1 VVDVQVRPRKPP
13 WVVQQFGLVVLGV
26 ACYFGV
32 RGLTANRPQ
41 VARDHAQDVLRL
53 ESYLRLD
60 VEKQS
65 QTVLVQRDW
74 LADVANWIYIW
85 GHWPVIS
92 VVMLWLALHHR
103 EVFLRL
109 RNAMLVSGALG
120 LVVFI
125 CYPVA
130 PPRLA
135 DLGLIDTV
143 TERSHAYRVLQPP
156 AFVNQ
161 FAAMPSLHVGWDLLV
176 GLAVFAAARPLS
188 IRLLGLLMPVLM
200 ATAVVLTGNHYLLD
214 VVGGVLLTL
223 VGHAVALRW
232 EHRRAEQRTG

>member
-1 VVDVQVRPRKPP
+1 MHRPP
-13 WVVQQFGLVVLGV
+13 WILEQLGIVVTGVV
-26 ACYFGV
+26 CYFGA

-41 VARDHAQDVLRL
+41 LARDHAQDVLQV
-53 ESYLRLD
+53 ESTLHLD

-65 QTVLVQRDW
+65 QAVLAQRDW
-74 LADVANWIYIW
+74 LADLANWIYIW
-85 GHWPVIS
+85 GHWPVIV
-92 VVMLWLALHHR
+92 VVMLWLAMQHR
-103 EVFLRL
+103 VIFLRL
-109 RNAMLVSGALG
+109 RNAMMVSGAVG

-125 CYPVA
+125 SYPVA

-176 GLAVFAAARPLS
+176 GLAVIAAARPVPLK
-188 IRLLGLLMPVLM
+188 LLGLLMPLLM
-200 ATAVVLTGNHYLLD
+200 AAAVVITGNHYLLD
-214 VVGGVLLTL
+214 VVGGVVLTL
-223 VGHAVALRW
+223 IGHGIALHW
-232 EHRRAEQRTG
+232 EHKRFPQQVS